1 MKKRISFLL
10 FALLFLSAFPAFSQ
24 TPTPTPTPTPS
35 PVLIYD
41 LELEKTGRSVNYTF
55 FKDGFLVVDPE
66 AATFS
71 TIVVLTDPNTFNF
84 YQAADFVSGSYS
96 EILDYAGRRNA
107 VLFGTTTGTTATTDN
122 AALQVIGPIDNSGKV
137 GGGYRAE
144 YSDKMRGYLLAS
156 GPEVEATTTNGTT
169 SGFEYGY
176 AGFSKAK
183 AEFNKGLTKEVNNQS
198 LDASGAVDFLEKY
211 LSDRGIPGPTP
222 TPLSSPAPSS

>member
-1 MKKRISFLL
+1 MKPRSPFPLFAALVFLL
-10 FALLFLSAFPAFSQ
+10 PLVAFSQ
-24 TPTPTPTPTPS
+24 TATPTPSPTPS

-41 LELEKTGRSVNYTF
+41 LELKKTGRSVNFTF
-55 FKDGFLVVDPE
+55 FKDGFLVVDPG
-66 AATFS
+66 ASSFS
-71 TIVVLTDPNTFNF
+71 SIVVLTDPNTFNF

-96 EILDYAGRRNA
+96 EILDYAGRRNV
-107 VLFGTTTGTTATTDN
+107 VLFGTTATTDN

-137 GGGYRAE
+137 GGGFRFE

-156 GPEVEATTTNGTT
+156 GLEVEATTTNGTT
-169 SGFEYGY
+169 TGFEYGY
-176 AGFSKAK
+176 AGFSNAK

-222 TPLSSPAPSS
+222 TPSPSPSPTP